1 MDTYRALCGAEN
13 RHLMAWN
20 SRRQFMQKP
29 QYIPT
34 KPLPLRKRNMQNERV
49 QKKKITFDPTINLG
63 HILTFFGF
71 LLTIGVGWT
80 ALSSRVG
87 TLEDAIKTQTI
98 RDAGQ
103 DRERELIIRQMTD
116 SLHDVKGSIDYLTLK
131 VDGLKK

>member
-1 MDTYRALCGAEN
+1 
-13 RHLMAWN
+13 
-20 SRRQFMQKP
+20 
-29 QYIPT
+29 
-34 KPLPLRKRNMQNERV
+34 MQNERV